1 MKKGNSVIG
10 TQTDPVEGLP
20 GLFANT
26 EAQLNATM
34 KSRVSSAS
42 ASEDPTEVNIQD
54 AAPVP
59 EPEPISQVENFIASY
74 IKPKVLSP

>member
-1 MKKGNSVIG
+1 MIG

>member
-1 MKKGNSVIG
+1 MIG

-20 GLFANT
+20 GLITNK
-26 EAQLNATM
+26 EAELNATM

-54 AAPVP
+54 TTPVP

-74 IKPKVLSP
+74 IKPTVLSP